1 MKRPPTII
9 VQLIHISGPM
19 KGEIQEFPEGRIL
32 IGRHPSCQLHFPL
45 DLTNISR
52 NHAEIL
58 RDGNQFKLID
68 HSSNGTFVNGKKV
81 KEASLKSGD
90 ILVFSEGGPKVSFL
104 TQWKEREDL
113 EDTPSP
119 SPPREEM
126 KARPRPPAESKP
138 PVAQPQMAKPEE
150 ISIQPVKIPLS
161 IQYGPTIRA
170 FKELPVTIGKSPKCD
185 LILDHPAIFDHHAQV
200 FFSQNQYWV
209 KDMTGQKSVQI
220 NRQPI
225 GFQAPLKPNDDL
237 ALSPQGPVFRF
248 LGEGRFAE
256 VEESPGG
263 ESMKP
268 VGKGTQPKTPGEK
281 GKKGLFSKFKKL
293 IDT

>member
-1 MKRPPTII
+1 MKRPPEII

-19 KGEIQEFPEGRIL
+19 KGKIQEFSESRIL
-32 IGRHPSCQLHFPL
+32 IGRHPSCQLHFPP
-45 DLTNISR
+45 DLTHISR
-52 NHAEIL
+52 KHAEIL

-68 HSSNGTFVNGKKV
+68 HSSNDTFINGEKT
-81 KEASLKSGD
+81 KEAYLKNGD

-104 TQWKEREDL
+104 TQRKERVEM
-113 EDTPSP
+113 EDTPPP

-126 KARPRPPAESKP
+126 KARPRPPLDSNP
-138 PVAQPQMAKPEE
+138 PVAQPQTAKPGE
-150 ISIQPVKIPLS
+150 ITIQPVKIPLS
-161 IQYGPTIRA
+161 IQCGPMIRA

-185 LILDHPAIFDHHAQV
+185 MILDHPAIFDHHAQI
-200 FFSQNQYWV
+200 FFSQNQYWL

-268 VGKGTQPKTPGEK
+268 VDKRAKPKTPGEK
-281 GKKGLFSKFKKL
+281 GTKGLFSKFKKL
-293 IDT
+293 KDT